1 MKLGSFLAVP
11 ETLDNVF
18 GLRMGQRIIP
28 EATGAGIYDA
38 ATTAATAAGTA
49 RQFTHG
55 TEMLLEINDQAGG
68 VASRFS
74 IEGARSLGSVFSY
87 ATSKWALCCI
97 VMAIVLNRTQIYAS
111 TRRNLNLP
119 WKVRLLLRFVPIV
132 LLVVHARWLLQSM
145 QCQTSPDFAIL
156 RWGNASKSSDLMFTQ
171 NGGLLHTVSSTIL
184 FGAEDKQSCLAVR
197 MIRSDEDV
205 NDSTSSGENQP
216 QDLKGSLSLLWPLF
230 KIFSFSQLVETISCA
245 VQGRQIAAETGM
257 TLFEHSLAFAE
268 AEAAIGQQLG
278 WGSFGGAHIP
288 HISNSTGE
296 GTKIAI
302 TRAMIMKRVNTAPE
316 VLFVGFLSAMNHL
329 TSHILAVFNLQGRLR
344 LLSTGFWGMSFMTTI
359 VWSLWNFSLDEF
371 PNQSILRFPTGKH
384 FPFLNAATLC
394 LLYHRLLI
402 FCYRSIT
409 PFIMNL
415 FHMQ

>member
-28 EATGAGIYDA
+28 EATGAGIFDA
-38 ATTAATAAGTA
+38 ATTAAAAAGTA

-111 TRRNLNLP
+111 TRRNLTLP

-132 LLVVHARWLLQSM
+132 LLVVHARWLLQSI
-145 QCQTSPDFAIL
+145 QCQTSPNFAIL

-205 NDSTSSGENQP
+205 NESTSPGENQP

-278 WGSFGGAHIP
+278 WGSFGGTHIP
-288 HISNSTGE
+288 QISNSTSE

-359 VWSLWNFSLDEF
+359 VWSLWTFSLDDF

-384 FPFLNAATLC
+384 FPFLNVASLW
-394 LLYHRLLI
+394 LLYHGLLI
-402 FCYRSIT
+402 PVIGAIHLSS
-409 PFIMNL
+409 
-415 FHMQ
+415 